1 MPGSNFSRYLYNGKE
16 LQDAAIGNL
25 GLLGLYDFGA
35 RYYDPMLGRW
45 FNIDPALQLVNP
57 YLYCGNSPMIYV
69 DKDGRWFGIDDLIAA
84 LIGGIVNSVAGLISG
99 DIHSVGHFFASFG
112 AGALAGWGTLYARP
126 VVSGAFLGA
135 ANSTLSQG
143 FNNGW
148 NNIQYNSVF
157 FNGVIGGLTGGA
169 ASKISGAI
177 APAMNQITGGI
188 ASPVVQQSINQGV
201 TGAATGFL
209 LGTGVAVM
217 QGESF
222 ENAMRAGGR
231 GALFGLTVGTVT
243 GVASGIKY
251 ASDNGLNPWTGKSTL
266 PPDFTP
272 NGDNITL
279 YRAMSG
285 NEDPNK
291 PLFMTDDLN
300 YAKQYGSNIQKVQID
315 RYEFWKLQQTGGV
328 GEYRGQYVTSPMVGT
343 EYKITNPHLNAYILN
358 KVQDNFRRFLSL

>member
-1 MPGSNFSRYLYNGKE
+1 M
-16 LQDAAIGNL
+16 
-25 GLLGLYDFGA
+25 
-35 RYYDPMLGRW
+35 
-45 FNIDPALQLVNP
+45 
-57 YLYCGNSPMIYV
+57 
-69 DKDGRWFGIDDLIAA
+69 
-84 LIGGIVNSVAGLISG
+84 
-99 DIHSVGHFFASFG
+99 
-112 AGALAGWGTLYARP
+112 
-126 VVSGAFLGA
+126 
-135 ANSTLSQG
+135 
-143 FNNGW
+143 
-148 NNIQYNSVF
+148 F

-272 NGDNITL
+272 KEDNITL

-291 PLFMTDDLN
+291 PLFMTDDPN

-358 KVQDNFRRFLSL
+358 NIQR